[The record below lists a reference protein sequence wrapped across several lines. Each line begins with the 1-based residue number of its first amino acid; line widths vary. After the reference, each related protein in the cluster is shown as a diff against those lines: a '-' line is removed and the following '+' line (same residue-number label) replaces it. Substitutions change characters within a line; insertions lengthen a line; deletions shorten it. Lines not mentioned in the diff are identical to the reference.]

1 MLRNKTFQKI
11 NLTLFI
17 SIVKII
23 LKLIQIKFISIFLL
37 QGGSILKDKS
47 NVYLPHVRSYYEPS
61 EESLVSKSPEGVDT
75 PLANTVEDSIVV
87 NNIACQEFSYID
99 DDDTDSNID

>member
-1 MLRNKTFQKI
+1 MKLIVLHLNIPKAKLI
-11 NLTLFI
+11 I
-17 SIVKII
+17 SIVY
-23 LKLIQIKFISIFLL
+23 SIFTTFML

-61 EESLVSKSPEGVDT
+61 KESLVSHSPEGVDT
-75 PLANTVEDSIVV
+75 ILANTVEDQIVV

-99 DDDTDSNID
+99 DGDDI